1 MSFEIVESDTP
12 GRLRLVGELDL
23 GSAETAEASIERR
36 SREVLRLEL
45 DLSELSFIDSSGV
58 RILLRAFKDLTD
70 RGGMLVL
77 DHPTEAVQRVFD
89 LLGLAA
95 NGIVINTSSKAGD
108 GGGSEGDR

>member
-1 MSFEIVESDTP
+1 MSFEIVEGDTP

-36 SREVLRLEL
+36 SREVLRLKL

-58 RILLRAFKDLTD
+58 RILLRALKELTD

-77 DHPTEAVQRVFD
+77 EHPTEPVQRVFD

-95 NGIVINTSSKAGD
+95 NGIVINTSPKAD
-108 GGGSEGDR
+108 GGGSEGGR